1 MITFYEKFRISVN
14 FFKDSMDFLGVLVNK
29 SQELLKS
36 DPSIHGSIAN
46 KILLCD
52 NIMQQWFTNSNLDMI
67 NIN

>member
-1 MITFYEKFRISVN
+1 
-14 FFKDSMDFLGVLVNK
+14 MDFLGVLVNK
-29 SQELLKS
+29 SQELLKT
-36 DPSIHGSIAN
+36 DPSIQGSIAN